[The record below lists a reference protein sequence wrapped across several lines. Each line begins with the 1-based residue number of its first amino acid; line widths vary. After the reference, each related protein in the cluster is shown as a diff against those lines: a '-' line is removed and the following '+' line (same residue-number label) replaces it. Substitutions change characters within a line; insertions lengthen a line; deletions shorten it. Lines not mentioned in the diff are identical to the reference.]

1 MCGIPD
7 DKLVEAH
14 GSFATASCHL
24 CYTAYPAEE
33 AKHAIMNDN
42 VPICTFCAATVKP
55 DVVFFGEDLPQK
67 YFLHTKDFPK
77 ADLLIIMGTSL
88 QIEPFASLVNT
99 VRSTVPRLLLNR
111 HAVGPFEKVPRRRG
125 DHMELGDLED
135 TVRRFAE
142 ILGWSDEI
150 EELMGSQETLSIPTL
165 ISNPLSVSVQT
176 PCQSRGASEPPGRM
190 ETSRPGAQ
198 RVASSGSEETDSE
211 TDSKS
216 SASSNLSN

>member
-1 MCGIPD
+1 
-7 DKLVEAH
+7 
-14 GSFATASCHL
+14 
-24 CYTAYPAEE
+24 
-33 AKHAIMNDN
+33 MNDN

-67 YFLHTKDFPK
+67 YFLHTEDFPK

-111 HAVGPFEKVPRRRG
+111 HAVGPFEKVPLRRN
-125 DHMELGDLED
+125 DHMELGDLAD

-142 ILGWSDEI
+142 MLGWSNEI
-150 EELMGSQETLSIPTL
+150 EELMSQETVSFTT
-165 ISNPLSVSVQT
+165 SVSSSPSVSGQM
-176 PCQSRGASEPPGRM
+176 PCQSTSNGLMSRGASEPQGRM
-190 ETSRPGAQ
+190 ETSRSRPGAQ
-198 RVASSGSEETDSE
+198 TAASSGSEETDSE

-216 SASSNLSN
+216 TASSSPSN